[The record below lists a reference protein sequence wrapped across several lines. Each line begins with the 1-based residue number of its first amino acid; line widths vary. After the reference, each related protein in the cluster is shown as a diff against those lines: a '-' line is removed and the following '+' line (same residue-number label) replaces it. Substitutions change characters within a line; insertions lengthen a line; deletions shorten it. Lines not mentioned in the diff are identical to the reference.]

1 MVKLI
6 NIVKERLDTEIDG
19 FINLMTSLDEERF
32 PQGSDWI
39 RCITNIIAPI
49 RSPKLRRSFR
59 AVQNGTDGAQNS
71 NFKAFAFVQRF
82 VPLDTRPG

>member
-32 PQGSDWI
+32 PQGSD
-39 RCITNIIAPI
+39 
-49 RSPKLRRSFR
+49 
-59 AVQNGTDGAQNS
+59 
-71 NFKAFAFVQRF
+71 
-82 VPLDTRPG
+82 